1 MRFGLKI
8 KQMVKDVIMRIDS
21 FSPYPVYYPFIM
33 SKDEKKF
40 FNLNIKESKNYLE
53 FGLGG
58 STLRAIQKSK
68 ANIYVVESCP
78 EWITYMRRYVVLRYY
93 ENKRLFIFPVNIG
106 PTARFGYPK
115 PDNPKNLFPLY
126 SSNIFKEIDSK
137 IKIDLALV
145 DGRFRV
151 ACILKIILEF
161 HKYSNF
167 KVMVHDFWKRDEY
180 HVVLKYLDIIDTVDT
195 MGLFSIKKNVDLKLV
210 EKDYHAYKFNPR

>member
-1 MRFGLKI
+1 M
-8 KQMVKDVIMRIDS
+8 
-21 FSPYPVYYPFIM
+21 
-33 SKDEKKF
+33 
-40 FNLNIKESKNYLE
+40 
-53 FGLGG
+53 
-58 STLRAIQKSK
+58 
-68 ANIYVVESCP
+68 
-78 EWITYMRRYVVLRYY
+78 
-93 ENKRLFIFPVNIG
+93 
-106 PTARFGYPK
+106 
-115 PDNPKNLFPLY
+115 
-126 SSNIFKEIDSK
+126 
-137 IKIDLALV
+137 V